1 MSRTASWFC
10 RTAIIACNAAAM
22 GFLYSVAVFRDNG
35 MQRMPGF
42 FIWTAFVL
50 ICVLV
55 HTFMQ
60 AKERTI
66 RAYISVAAVF
76 FTVQCAVCF
85 IFVKGYSTVGTVLF
99 SLLFWMFSYYR
110 CFTLAT
116 KGTKQSHVTDNF
128 DLSVVILLLSA
139 ACAVMSEME
148 TRVMYCPAGAA
159 VLSFAALIWA
169 RADAGRGSADTGR
182 SVRGSSLIVG
192 SVIVIAGAAAGA
204 AVLFE
209 DAIRTA
215 VKAAVTAVVTAVRWV
230 AHQIAELLMLLSGGM
245 DSEPGGAIDGIDGIP
260 AGEGSGAEEMFFE
273 NEWAFRAVLIAVIA
287 LIAAVI
293 VIRFITGRHRLGT
306 ITVGRAE
313 GRTVRRRRRPLR
325 DALSALMQRIRY
337 IADCTVY
344 RNTARGLFAWLLRR
358 GRAMRVARGR
368 SETPRQYLFRLAERF
383 PESADA
389 LDRFAPQLDAEL
401 FSPCGGGLDAH
412 EIVRLRRAIATGIS
426 RSNRQ
431 KT

>member
-22 GFLYSVAVFRDNG
+22 GFLYSVAVFRDSG
-35 MQRMPGF
+35 MQQMPGF
-42 FIWTAFVL
+42 FIWIAFVL
-50 ICVLV
+50 VCVLV
-55 HTFMQ
+55 HTLMQ
-60 AKERTI
+60 GKERTV
-66 RAYISVAAVF
+66 RAYISVAAAF
-76 FTVQCAVCF
+76 FAVQCAVCF
-85 IFVKGYSTVGTVLF
+85 IFVRGYSTVGTVLF

-128 DLSVVILLLSA
+128 DLAVVILLLSA
-139 ACAVMSEME
+139 ACAVMSEMD
-148 TRVMYCPAGAA
+148 TWVMYCPAGAA

-169 RADAGRGSADTGR
+169 RADAGRGSAETGR

-215 VKAAVTAVVTAVRWV
+215 VKATVNAFVTAVRWI

-245 DSEPGGAIDGIDGIP
+245 DSEPGGAIDGMDGVP
-260 AGEGSGAEEMFFE
+260 AGEGGGAEEMFFE

-293 VIRFITGRHRLGT
+293 VIRFITGRRRLGT
-306 ITVGRAE
+306 MIVGRAE
-313 GRTVRRRRRPLR
+313 GRTVRRRRRTLR
-325 DALSALMQRIRY
+325 DALSALMRRIRY
-337 IADCTVY
+337 LADCTVY
-344 RNTARGLFAWLLRR
+344 RNTVRGLFAWILRR
-358 GRAMRVARGR
+358 GRALRMARGG
-368 SETPRQYLFRLAERF
+368 SETPRAYMERLAQRYPANAE
-383 PESADA
+383 A
-389 LDRFAPQLDAEL
+389 LETFAPRLDEEL
-401 FSPCGGGLDAH
+401 FGGGASLGPH
-412 EIVRLRRAIATGIS
+412 EVAALRRTISQGFARTGA
-426 RSNRQ
+426 RS
-431 KT
+431 